1 MTQEQHKIE
10 QDIQPRQGGGA
21 RSNFKAG
28 VRDTLPLFYFGI
40 IKAILVIMLLL
51 PSSVYGFDRLNK
63 SELALE
69 GSWLALHTVDYG
81 QTLSIAKNPLRYY
94 ERNLILGRHPSEGEV
109 HGYMIAT
116 ALLHPV
122 VTYLLPR
129 EVDVFGIKVPIRF
142 IWQGVSIGVS
152 GTCVVNN
159 ASIGLRIGF

>member
-1 MTQEQHKIE
+1 MTQTRDKIE
-10 QDIQPRQGGGA
+10 QDIQSWKVGGA
-21 RSNFKAG
+21 RPNFEAG
-28 VRDTLPLFYFGI
+28 VHDTLPLFYFGI
-40 IKAILVIMLLL
+40 IKAILLIILLV
-51 PSSVYGFDRLNK
+51 PCSAHGFDKLNK

-94 ERNLILGRHPSEGEV
+94 ERNVILGRHPSEGEV

-129 EVDVFGIKVPIRF
+129 EVDVLGVNVPVRF